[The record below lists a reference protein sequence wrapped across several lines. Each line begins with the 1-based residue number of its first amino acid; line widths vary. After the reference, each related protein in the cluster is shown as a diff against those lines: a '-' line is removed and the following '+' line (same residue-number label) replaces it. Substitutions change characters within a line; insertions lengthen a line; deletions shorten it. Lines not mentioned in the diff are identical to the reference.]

1 MRYTEQTAVR
11 LDKETTAKLG
21 RIAEAED
28 RSVSSVIRRMVADAV
43 AAYKLP
49 KKAEAQ
55 PPAPATS
62 SPAPTDAPFKT
73 TAPF

>member
-21 RIAEAED
+21 KIAEAED

-49 KKAEAQ
+49 
-55 PPAPATS
+55 
-62 SPAPTDAPFKT
+62 
-73 TAPF
+73 TASKPSR